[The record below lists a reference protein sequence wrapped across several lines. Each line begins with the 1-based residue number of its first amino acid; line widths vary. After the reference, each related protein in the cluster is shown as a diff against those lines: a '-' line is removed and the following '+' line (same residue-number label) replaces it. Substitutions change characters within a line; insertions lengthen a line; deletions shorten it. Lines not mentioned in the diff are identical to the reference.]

1 MAKLPSA
8 DPQRDWPEL
17 IAFIGVLAA
26 GTSLI
31 IFGHMSAAGLS
42 TVCAAMV
49 GLFTAFK
56 TLRTPP
62 SSDRPRLHQPPA
74 GQDINQG
81 ADQPSKLLD
90 GKKRSSDT

>member
-49 GLFTAFK
+49 GLFTA
-56 TLRTPP
+56 LRLPDPPEQRSTSTASTPG
-62 SSDRPRLHQPPA
+62 RPGHQP
-74 GQDINQG
+74 GR
-81 ADQPSKLLD
+81 
-90 GKKRSSDT
+90 RSAF